1 MAVTSTL
8 NIQFLNKPQPAAL
21 RAEAKI
27 LKAGRRLAVLAV
39 EIYTDEQLVAHATGS
54 YALPAQSDLK
64 K

>member
-1 MAVTSTL
+1 
-8 NIQFLNKPQPAAL
+8 LNKPQPAAL